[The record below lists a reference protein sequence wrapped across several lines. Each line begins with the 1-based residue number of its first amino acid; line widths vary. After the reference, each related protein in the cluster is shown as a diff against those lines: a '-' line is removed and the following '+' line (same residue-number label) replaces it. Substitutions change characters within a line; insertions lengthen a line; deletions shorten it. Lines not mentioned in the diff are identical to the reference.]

1 MKVAVLVSYVP
12 DTAST
17 IKVGPSGKAID
28 EAGIKWI
35 ISPYDEFAVEEAIK
49 LKESKGAEVTYIT
62 YGRDRDQQVL
72 RECFARGGDRGVHAL
87 GTGAAFGDAFAIA
100 QILAA
105 AAKKAG
111 PFDLYFAGVKGV
123 GSDQGLVGAMVAEL
137 LDIPHV
143 ASVTKIVYG
152 DGTLTAWREIEGGQE
167 VVEVPLPCLVT
178 TQKGLNEPRYP
189 SLKGI
194 MAAKKMPVETVAV
207 ADLGLEEGSLAGA
220 TCRWLALSLPPAK
233 AAGKILNGEQDPAG
247 AARELARL
255 LREEAKVI

>member
-1 MKVAVLVSYVP
+1 MKVGVLVTYVP

-17 IKVGPSGKAID
+17 IKVGPSGKSID
-28 EAGIKWI
+28 ETGIKWI

-62 YGRDRDQQVL
+62 YGPERDQQVV
-72 RECFARGGDRGVHAL
+72 RECFARGGDKGVHVL

-105 AAKKAG
+105 AIQKAG
-111 PFDLYFAGVKGV
+111 PFDLIFAGVKGV

-143 ASVTKIVYG
+143 ASVTKLEYG
-152 DGTLTAWREIEGGQE
+152 DGKVTAWREIEGGQE
-167 VVEVPLPCLVT
+167 IVEVAMPCLIT

-194 MAAKKMPVETVAV
+194 MAAKKMPVETVKV
-207 ADLGLEEGSLAGA
+207 ADLGLEEGAIASA
-220 TCRWLALSLPPAK
+220 TCRWVALSLPPAK
-233 AAGKILNGEQDPAG
+233 SGGKIINGEQDPQG